1 MEQSAAGRRPGWLV
15 LFFGAAL
22 IVMALFLAVVEFSLQ
37 QDLLAVW
44 LLLAGLVVFV
54 VGVRLKGARG

>member
-1 MEQSAAGRRPGWLV
+1 MERSAASRRPGWLV
-15 LFFGAAL
+15 LFFGVAL
-22 IVMALFLAVVEFSLQ
+22 IVMALFLAVVEFVVR

-54 VGVRLKGARG
+54 VGARIKGARA